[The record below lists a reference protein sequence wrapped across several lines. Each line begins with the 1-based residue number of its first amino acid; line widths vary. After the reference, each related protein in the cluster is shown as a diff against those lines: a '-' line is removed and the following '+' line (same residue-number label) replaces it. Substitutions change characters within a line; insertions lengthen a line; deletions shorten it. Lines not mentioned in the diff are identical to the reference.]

1 MNVSLKK
8 SDDVNGIITVQLE
21 KADYQDKV
29 DKALNSYRQKV
40 NMPGFRQG
48 KVPKGIMQKMYG
60 EAVTAEELNKII
72 NDQLIKFI
80 KDNDLN
86 ILGEP
91 LAMRKDEPTK
101 YCEQEKLEFNFK
113 VGLTP
118 EYDLNLNKKDTI
130 PYYKVNL
137 EDDLLE
143 KQITAYKSNYGT
155 YKQVDEKSVE
165 SDLLKGT
172 LTELENGEP
181 KENGKVIEKGI
192 IMPSYIKDEE
202 TKNSFIGISAGKEVI
217 INPHKAYADNESEI
231 ASFLQ
236 IKKDEVKNINSDFK
250 FSVNEITRFEE
261 AENGQELYDKV
272 FGEGVVTSEED
283 FRTKLREN
291 LNDQFKPSSD
301 YLFMKDA
308 ETLIQQK
315 LENVTFPEEFLKEFL
330 ISTKEDS
337 SPEKIEEDF
346 PKILRELKFH
356 LAKEKIL
363 KDENIKIDDEELESV
378 ATDFAKTQFA
388 QYGMTNVPLENLQGY
403 AKSLLNNEDSARNI
417 YDIILNRKIQDYI
430 MGKVKIDEK
439 IISSEEMNSNFKK

>member
-8 SDDVNGIITVQLE
+8 SDDVNGIITVELE

-40 NMPGFRQG
+40 NIPGFRQG

-72 NDQLIKFI
+72 NEQLIKFI
-80 KDNDLN
+80 KDNNLN

-91 LAMRKDEPTK
+91 IGQKHVEPSK
-101 YCEQEKLEFNFK
+101 YSEQERLEFNFK
-113 VGLTP
+113 VGFAP
-118 EYDLNLNKKDTI
+118 EYDLNLSKKDTI

-137 EDDLLE
+137 EDELLE
-143 KQITAYKSNYGT
+143 KQIAAYKSNFGT
-155 YKQVDEKSVE
+155 YKKIEEE
-165 SDLLKGT
+165 SLETDLLKGT

-181 KENGKVIEKGI
+181 KENGKVIENAI

-202 TKNSFIGISAGKEVI
+202 TKNSFIGISAGKQI
-217 INPHKAYADNESEI
+217 TINPRKAYADNDSEI

-236 IKKDEVKNINSDFK
+236 MKKDEVKDINSDFS

-261 AENGQELYDKV
+261 AEYGQELFDKV
-272 FGEGVVTSEED
+272 FGEGVVTSEEE

-291 LNDQFKPSSD
+291 LNEQFKPSSD
-301 YLFMKDA
+301 YLFMKEA

-330 ISTKEDS
+330 IMTKENTS
-337 SPEKIEEDF
+337 SEKIEEDF
-346 PKILRELKFH
+346 PQILKELKIH
-356 LAKEKIL
+356 LVKEKIL
-363 KDENIKIDDEELESV
+363 KDENIKISDEELESA
-378 ATDFAKTQFA
+378 ATEFAKAQFA

-403 AKSLLNNEDSARNI
+403 AKSLLNNEESARNI
-417 YDIILNRKIQDYI
+417 YDRILNGKIQEYI
-430 MGKVKIDEK
+430 MDKIKVDEK
-439 IISSEEMNSNFKK
+439 LVSSEEMNSKFQN